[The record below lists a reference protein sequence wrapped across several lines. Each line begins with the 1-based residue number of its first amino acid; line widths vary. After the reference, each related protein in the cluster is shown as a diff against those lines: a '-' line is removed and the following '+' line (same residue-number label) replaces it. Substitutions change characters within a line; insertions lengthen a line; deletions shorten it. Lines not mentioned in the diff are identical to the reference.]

1 MGLPENIDALLVK
14 FDINQD
20 ALARVADVSPS
31 TVTRWRQGAQMRKEP
46 LSKICAYF
54 DLKEDDLLATEG
66 GLASKEHSPAK
77 TPHVLSMT
85 EVPLFGSIAAGT
97 PLDMESCDVRYLV
110 PTDVISRHPGAFL
123 LKVEGESMN
132 RVLPNGCYA
141 LVEPCSDVRN
151 DNMPYA
157 VCVNGYS
164 ATIKR
169 IHRLSNGFELVPDS
183 IDPTY
188 RPKVYDYGDE
198 GTETISIIGEVV
210 WYCLPPDW
218 SF

>member
-1 MGLPENIDALLVK
+1 MSIGKNIRRVREAHGLTQEEFGAIAGVSAMAVSQWENNRAVPRMGAVQRLADHFGIKKGDIVDENTSSPE
-14 FDINQD
+14 
-20 ALARVADVSPS
+20 VASFS
-31 TVTRWRQGAQMRKEP
+31 
-46 LSKICAYF
+46 
-54 DLKEDDLLATEG
+54 
-66 GLASKEHSPAK
+66 
-77 TPHVLSMT
+77 

-97 PLDMESCDVRYLV
+97 PLDMDSCDVRYLV

-183 IDPTY
+183 TDPTY